1 MIDAGLLDP
10 LAQGGRALEL
20 TGDAAFLV
28 AMLDAEL
35 ALARSLVD
43 TGLSPHWMAEVCDG
57 LAAPDLAAID
67 LVAIA
72 AESRAGGNPVI
83 PLVRHLS
90 AAAEELR
97 AGASDHLHVGATS
110 QDILDTA
117 AMIVARAVCG
127 EALAQLRRLGE
138 GLAALA
144 DRHRATP
151 MVGRTLGQHAAPTS
165 LGLVAAAWLDGVT
178 SAIATLAAVRAEL
191 PLQYGGA
198 VGTGE
203 ALAAAVSAR
212 GGGGGAEPA
221 GAVPAGAEPAGAG
234 PGAVLAAAVLE
245 RLGDRLGLR
254 VPALS
259 WHSNRATVLGLAS
272 ALAQSVAAAGVIALD
287 VAMLARTEVGELS
300 EGGAPGSGGSSAM
313 PHKRNPV
320 TAVLVVATARR
331 TPQLLASLYGSAL
344 SEDQRPSGAWHAEWL
359 PLRDLE
365 RAAVAATT
373 AAVDLVRGLEVH
385 AHRMTANLDLTAGL
399 VSSERVSTA
408 LAAVIGKRAAFDL
421 VERASVESVRDGR
434 TLQAALDGL
443 LAEQPD
449 AVRAAARE
457 AFRPAGMDTTA
468 IDRVIAAFT
477 ALLPEKS

>member
-20 TGDAAFLV
+20 TGDAAFLA

-35 ALARSLVD
+35 GLTRALVD
-43 TGLSPHWMAEVCDG
+43 TGLAPDFMTAVCDG
-57 LAAPDLAAID
+57 LAAPDLA
-67 LVAIA
+67 AIA

-117 AMIVARAVCG
+117 AMIVARDVCG
-127 EALAQLRRLGE
+127 EVLAQLRRLGE
-138 GLAALA
+138 ELAVLA

-151 MVGRTLGQHAAPTS
+151 MVGRTLGQQAAPTS
-165 LGLVAAAWLDGVT
+165 FGLVAAGWLDGVV
-178 SAIATLAAVRAEL
+178 SAIATLATVRAEL

-203 ALAAAVSAR
+203 ALAAAARDR
-212 GGGGGAEPA
+212 GGDAES
-221 GAVPAGAEPAGAG
+221 
-234 PGAVLAAAVLE
+234 VLAVV
-245 RLGDRLGLR
+245 GDRLGLR

-259 WHSNRATVLGLAS
+259 WHSGRAPVLGLAS
-272 ALAQSVAAAGVIALD
+272 ALAQSVAAVGVIAVD
-287 VAMLARTEVGELS
+287 VALLARTEVAELS
-300 EGGAPGSGGSSAM
+300 EGGTPGSGGSSAM

-320 TAVLVVATARR
+320 TAVLVVAAARR

-365 RAAVAATT
+365 RAAVAAAT
-373 AAVDLVRGLEVH
+373 ATVDLVRGLEVH
-385 AHRMTANLDLTAGL
+385 ADRMAANLELTAGL
-399 VSSERVSTA
+399 VMSERVSGV
-408 LAAVIGKRAAFDL
+408 LAAAIGRSAAFEL
-421 VERASVESVRDGR
+421 VERASLDAVRGGR
-434 TLQAALDGL
+434 PLQASLAEL
-443 LAEQPD
+443 LADQPPP
-449 AVRAAARE
+449 VRAAAE
-457 AFRPAGMDTTA
+457 DAFRPADPDSTA

-477 ALLPEKS
+477 ALLPEDS

>member
-20 TGDAAFLV
+20 TGDAAFLA

-35 ALARSLVD
+35 ALARSLAD
-43 TGLSPHWMAEVCDG
+43 TGLAPDWMAEVCDG
-57 LAAPDLAAID
+57 LAAPGLAAID

-110 QDILDTA
+110 QDVLDTA
-117 AMIVARAVCG
+117 AMIVARAACG

-138 GLAALA
+138 ELAALA

-221 GAVPAGAEPAGAG
+221 GAVPAGAG

-259 WHSNRATVLGLAS
+259 WHSNRAPVLGLAS
-272 ALAQSVAAAGVIALD
+272 ALAQSVAAAGVIAVD
-287 VAMLARTEVGELS
+287 VALLARSEVGELS

-385 AHRMTANLDLTAGL
+385 AHRMAANLDLTAGL

-408 LAAVIGKRAAFDL
+408 LAAVIGRRAAFDL

-477 ALLPEKS
+477 ALLPEES

>member
-1 MIDAGLLDP
+1 VIDAGLLDP

-20 TGDAAFLV
+20 TGDAAFLA

-57 LAAPDLAAID
+57 LAAPGLAAID

-138 GLAALA
+138 ELAALA

-198 VGTGE
+198 VGTRE
-203 ALAAAVSAR
+203 ALAAAASAR
-212 GGGGGAEPA
+212 GGGGGAEP
-221 GAVPAGAEPAGAG
+221 
-234 PGAVLAAAVLE
+234 AAVLE

-259 WHSNRATVLGLAS
+259 WHSNRAPVLGLAS
-272 ALAQSVAAAGVIALD
+272 ALAQSVAGVGVIAVD
-287 VAMLARTEVGELS
+287 VALLARTEVGELS

-385 AHRMTANLDLTAGL
+385 AHRMTANLELTAGL

-421 VERASVESVRDGR
+421 VERASMEAVRGGR
-434 TLQAALDGL
+434 TLRATLDGL
-443 LAEQPD
+443 LAEQSD

-457 AFRPAGMDTTA
+457 AFRPAGLDTTA

-477 ALLPEKS
+477 ALLPEES

>member
-1 MIDAGLLDP
+1 VIDAGLLDP

-20 TGDAAFLV
+20 TGDAAFLA

-35 ALARSLVD
+35 ALARSLAD
-43 TGLSPHWMAEVCDG
+43 TGLAPEWMAEVCDG
-57 LAAPDLAAID
+57 LAAPGLAAID

-72 AESRAGGNPVI
+72 AESRAGGNPAI

-117 AMIVARAVCG
+117 AMIVARAVCA

-138 GLAALA
+138 ELAALA

-165 LGLVAAAWLDGVT
+165 LGLVTAAWLDGVT

-203 ALAAAVSAR
+203 ALAAAASAR

-221 GAVPAGAEPAGAG
+221 GAEP
-234 PGAVLAAAVLE
+234 AAVLE

-259 WHSNRATVLGLAS
+259 WHSNRAPVLGLAS
-272 ALAQSVAAAGVIALD
+272 ALAQSVAAVGVIALD
-287 VAMLARTEVGELS
+287 VALLARTEVGELS

-385 AHRMTANLDLTAGL
+385 AHRMTANLELTAGL

-434 TLQAALDGL
+434 TLRAALDGL

-449 AVRAAARE
+449 AARAAARE
-457 AFRPAGMDTTA
+457 AFRTAGMDTTA

-477 ALLPEKS
+477 ALLPEAS

>member
-1 MIDAGLLDP
+1 VIDAGLLDP

-20 TGDAAFLV
+20 TGDAAFLA

-35 ALARSLVD
+35 GLTRALVD
-43 TGLSPHWMAEVCDG
+43 TGLAPDFMTAVCDG
-57 LAAPDLAAID
+57 LAAPDLA
-67 LVAIA
+67 AIA

-117 AMIVARAVCG
+117 AMIVARDVCG
-127 EALAQLRRLGE
+127 EVLAQLRRLGE
-138 GLAALA
+138 ELAVLA

-151 MVGRTLGQHAAPTS
+151 MVGRTLGQQAAPTS
-165 LGLVAAAWLDGVT
+165 FGLVAAGWLDGVV
-178 SAIATLAAVRAEL
+178 SAIATLATVRAEL

-203 ALAAAVSAR
+203 ALAAAARDR
-212 GGGGGAEPA
+212 GGDAE
-221 GAVPAGAEPAGAG
+221 
-234 PGAVLAAAVLE
+234 AVLAVV
-245 RLGDRLGLR
+245 GDRLGLR

-259 WHSNRATVLGLAS
+259 WHSGRAPVLGLAS
-272 ALAQSVAAAGVIALD
+272 ALAQSVAAVGVIAVD
-287 VAMLARTEVGELS
+287 VALLARTEVAELS
-300 EGGAPGSGGSSAM
+300 EGGTPGSGGSSAM

-320 TAVLVVATARR
+320 TAVLVVAAARR

-365 RAAVAATT
+365 RAAVAAAT
-373 AAVDLVRGLEVH
+373 ATVDLVRGLEVH
-385 AHRMTANLDLTAGL
+385 ADRMAANLELTAGL
-399 VSSERVSTA
+399 VMSERVSGV
-408 LAAVIGKRAAFDL
+408 LAAAIGRSGAFEL
-421 VERASVESVRDGR
+421 VERASLDAVRGGR
-434 TLQAALDGL
+434 PLQASLAEL
-443 LAEQPD
+443 LADQPPP
-449 AVRAAARE
+449 VRAAAE
-457 AFRPAGMDTTA
+457 DAFRPADPDSTA

-477 ALLPEKS
+477 ALLPEDS

>member
-20 TGDAAFLV
+20 TGDAAFLA

-35 ALARSLVD
+35 ALARALVD
-43 TGLSPHWMAEVCDG
+43 TGLAPEWVAQVCDG
-57 LAAPDLAAID
+57 LAVPDPA
-67 LVAIA
+67 AIA

-117 AMIVARAVCG
+117 AMIVARDVCG
-127 EALAQLRRLGE
+127 EVLAQLRRLGE
-138 GLAALA
+138 ALAVLA

-151 MVGRTLGQHAAPTS
+151 MVGRTLGQQAAPTS
-165 LGLVAAAWLDGVT
+165 FGLVAAAWLDGVT
-178 SAIATLAAVRAEL
+178 AAIATLAAVRAEL

-203 ALAAAVSAR
+203 ALAAAATAR
-212 GGGGGAEPA
+212 GGDAD
-221 GAVPAGAEPAGAG
+221 
-234 PGAVLAAAVLE
+234 AVLAVV
-245 RLGDRLGLR
+245 GDRLGLR
-254 VPALS
+254 VPALP
-259 WHSNRATVLGLAS
+259 WHSNRAPVLGLAS
-272 ALAQSVAAAGVIALD
+272 ALAQSVAAVGVIAVD
-287 VAMLARTEVGELS
+287 VALLARTEGGELA

-320 TAVLVVATARR
+320 TSVLVVAAARR
-331 TPQLLASLYGSAL
+331 TPHLLASLYGSAL
-344 SEDQRPSGAWHAEWL
+344 AEDQRPSGAWHAEWL

-385 AHRMTANLDLTAGL
+385 AQRMAANLEITAGL
-399 VSSERVSTA
+399 VFSERASGA
-408 LAAVIGKRAAFDL
+408 LAAVIPKSAAFEL
-421 VERASVESVRDGR
+421 VERASLDAVRGGR
-434 TLQAALDGL
+434 PLRATLAEL
-443 LAEQPD
+443 LADQPD
-449 AVRAAARE
+449 SVRAAAAE
-457 AFRPAGMDTTA
+457 AFHPADPDTTA

-477 ALLPEKS
+477 ALLPEES